1 MASRKAPSRSID
13 APEMEGFGTNR
24 FFETLK
30 KLKRSAAAAQVCP
43 SCGSV
48 RIRFHDSLGGWL
60 LPPVYSCEDCGY
72 VGRVVLELEESDL
85 RKEHR

>member
-1 MASRKAPSRSID
+1 MWDSG
-13 APEMEGFGTNR
+13 MNR
-24 FFETLK
+24 FFETVK
-30 KLKRSAAAAQVCP
+30 RLKRSATGAQVCP

-72 VGRVVLELEESDL
+72 VGRVVIELEESDL
-85 RKEHR
+85 SKEHR